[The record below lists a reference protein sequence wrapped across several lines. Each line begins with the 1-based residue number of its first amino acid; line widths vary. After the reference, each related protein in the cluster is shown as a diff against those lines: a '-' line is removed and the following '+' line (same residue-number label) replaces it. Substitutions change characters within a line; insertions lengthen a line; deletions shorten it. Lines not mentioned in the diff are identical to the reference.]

1 LRGHPAEK
9 LPPLPVMGHLFVL
22 NRFIISLNNDP
33 EYVEINSTQYT
44 HAMPNMENIVTK
56 STISTIMLVKLQAK
70 DRHTPHKLPT
80 H

>member
-1 LRGHPAEK
+1 
-9 LPPLPVMGHLFVL
+9 MGHLFVL

-56 STISTIMLVKLQAK
+56 STHKHNYASKVTSERQT
-70 DRHTPHKLPT
+70 HTTQTAYALAGADAAAYFVFQ
-80 H
+80 